1 MFPHTLALID
11 DDAEYTERLSHAL
24 QQRGC
29 EVEVF
34 PDSNDLLADAD
45 AFAYDFYVLDL
56 MLPGIDGVDLIKV
69 LRRRST
75 AGLLVVSGRLAPDV
89 FSQVIGAG
97 ADMYLAK
104 PVNVEQ
110 VVLAVAAVQ
119 RRASM
124 ASPANTPWRLE
135 RRTRQLTAP
144 DGARVDLSESDLAL
158 LECFLE
164 ADGAAV
170 TREALCQRLGRSP
183 DGEAT
188 DGLNSTI
195 HRLKRRIERVTQS
208 VVPLHSKS
216 RVGYVFRAPLKGA

>member
-75 AGLLVVSGRLAPDV
+75 LIRSTP
-89 FSQVIGAG
+89 
-97 ADMYLAK
+97 
-104 PVNVEQ
+104 
-110 VVLAVAAVQ
+110 
-119 RRASM
+119 SM
-124 ASPANTPWRLE
+124 PGSI
-135 RRTRQLTAP
+135 
-144 DGARVDLSESDLAL
+144 
-158 LECFLE
+158 
-164 ADGAAV
+164 
-170 TREALCQRLGRSP
+170 RS
-183 DGEAT
+183 
-188 DGLNSTI
+188 ST
-195 HRLKRRIERVTQS
+195 
-208 VVPLHSKS
+208 
-216 RVGYVFRAPLKGA
+216 